1 MKAIQLWSVVAG
13 VILTCSAM
21 DSVIRV
27 QAQGVEK
34 TVAATTTA
42 STSVVSTATAAKD
55 NRETLAVST
64 IKATTALEA
73 KVSSAGKT
81 SELLR
86 FTQSMDSVLSE
97 RFSAARKFRIVAR
110 NDADLGAILAEQ
122 SLGASKNVEEKS
134 SAKIGQMLGA
144 KYLLVIAIDDFQDRT
159 RNLKVDESRVRS
171 IRDWRISAIAKLY
184 NSTTGELLEASTQS
198 ITNEMQKNLNSATL
212 SDEGNDMDQM
222 IAQASRKMADRLVQ
236 YVTDIIYPAKVVGAT
251 NGFITINRGEGTDI
265 QRGQIWVVYAVGE
278 EMTDPDTGESLGAEE
293 VPLCRAKVT
302 SVKPKTSTLQLLSD
316 DPGVERGM
324 VARPASK
331 DDSEVTE

>member
-13 VILTCSAM
+13 IILTCSGMNA
-21 DSVIRV
+21 IQV
-27 QAQGVEK
+27 QAQEAET
-34 TVAATTTA
+34 TVT
-42 STSVVSTATAAKD
+42 TATAVATNPTVAKD
-55 NRETLAVST
+55 NRETLAIST
-64 IKATTALEA
+64 IKVTAALEA
-73 KVSSAGKT
+73 KVSSDGKT

-86 FTQSMDSVLSE
+86 FTQSMDSILGE

-110 NDADLGAILAEQ
+110 NDTDLDAIMAEQ
-122 SLGASKNVEEKS
+122 NFGASKNVEEKT

-159 RNLKVDESRVRS
+159 RNLKVDESRVRA
-171 IRDWRISAIAKLY
+171 IRDWRVSTIAKLY
-184 NSTTGELLEASTQS
+184 NSTTGELLEASTQT

-251 NGFITINRGEGTDI
+251 NGFITINRGNRTNI
-265 QRGQIWVVYAVGE
+265 QRGQIWIIYAVGE

-293 VPLCRAKVT
+293 VPLCKARVT
-302 SVKPKTSTLQLLSD
+302 SVKPKTSTLQLLAD

-324 VARPASK
+324 VVRPASAE
-331 DDSEVTE
+331 DFVIEE